1 MNQLL
6 DLNTLKTLETISSED
21 DLVLCALKESVVS
34 EVYLSWMMDYEVIK
48 FTEQRH
54 NIPDINTI
62 REYVVKKYKSEC
74 DLLMGIYSN
83 KKHIGNV
90 KLGDMDFNNLTATV
104 SYIIG
109 NKSYWNK
116 GIGTK
121 VIGMVVEIAFKKL
134 KIEKILAGVY
144 VDNLGSIKVL
154 ENNGFIKDAVL
165 TQSVTFE
172 GAFQKVLHYKKLNQ
186 LVKAKQK
193 NGLV

>member
-121 VIGMVVEIAFKKL
+121 VIRMVLKIAFQKL
-134 KIEKILAGVY
+134 RIEKVLAGVY
-144 VDNLGSIKVL
+144 VNNLGSIKVL
-154 ENNGFIKDAVL
+154 ENNGFIKDTTL
-165 TQSVTFE
+165 TRCISFDGFHQE
-172 GAFQKVLHYKKLNQ
+172 ILQYKKLNQ
-186 LVKAKQK
+186 AIETKKK
-193 NGLV
+193 NGFV

>member
-1 MNQLL
+1 MSELL
-6 DLNTLKTLETISSED
+6 DLNTLKTLEIISSKD

-34 EVYLSWMMDYEVIK
+34 KKYLSWMRDYEVVK

-54 NIPDINTI
+54 SIQNIHTI
-62 REYVVKKYKSEC
+62 REFVVKKYKSEC

-83 KKHIGNV
+83 EKHIGNV
-90 KLGDMDFNNLTATV
+90 KLGDIDVNNLTATV

-121 VIGMVVEIAFKKL
+121 VIGMVLEIAFQKL
-134 KIEKILAGVY
+134 RIEKVLAGVY

-154 ENNGFIKDAVL
+154 ENCGFIKDAAL
-165 TQSVTFE
+165 TKYLMLDGFRQE
-172 GAFQKVLHYKKLNQ
+172 ILQYKKLKP
-186 LVKAKQK
+186 VVT
-193 NGLV
+193 GG